1 MTNSKQLRKL
11 ITIDIIEFFHMIPD
25 SGSILCLDLG
35 DKRIGLAIC
44 NDTRSISTSLKTLE
58 RSKLLNDISLIKNI
72 ISENSITSIVVGR
85 PVNLDGKPGKK
96 SQSIRRLSE
105 EINKSLNLPLLL
117 WDERFSTQA
126 VEKVLIN
133 ELNLSRKKR
142 QKIIDSSAACWILDG
157 AIKALKNIN
166 IDI

>member
-11 ITIDIIEFFHMIPD
+11 ITLDIKEFSNMIPF
-25 SGSILCLDLG
+25 SGSILGLDLG

-58 RSKLLNDISLIKNI
+58 RGKLLNDISFIKNI
-72 ISENSITSIVVGR
+72 ILENNISSIVVGR

-105 EINKSLNLPLLL
+105 EINKTLNLPLLL
-117 WDERFSTQA
+117 WDERFSTHA
-126 VEKVLIN
+126 VEKILIS

-142 QKIIDSSAACWILDG
+142 QKIVDSSAACWILDG
-157 AIKALKNIN
+157 AIKTLKNNN
-166 IDI
+166 IDK

>member
-11 ITIDIIEFFHMIPD
+11 ITLDIKEFSSMIPI
-25 SGSILCLDLG
+25 SGSILGLDLG
-35 DKRIGLAIC
+35 EKRIGLAIC
-44 NDTRSISTSLKTLE
+44 NNTRSIATSLKTLNRE
-58 RSKLLNDISLIKNI
+58 KLLDDINIIKNI
-72 ISENSITSIVVGR
+72 IVENDISAIVVGR

-105 EINKSLNLPLLL
+105 EINKSLSLPLLL
-117 WDERFSTQA
+117 WDERFSTNA
-126 VEKVLIN
+126 VEKLLIS

-157 AIKALKNIN
+157 AIKSLSNIN
-166 IDI
+166 I

>member
-11 ITIDIIEFFHMIPD
+11 ITLDIKVFSSMIPI
-25 SGSILCLDLG
+25 SGSILGLDLG
-35 DKRIGLAIC
+35 EKRIGLAIC
-44 NDTRSISTSLKTLE
+44 NNTRSIATSLKTIN
-58 RSKLLNDISLIKNI
+58 RGKLLDDINIIKNI
-72 ISENSITSIVVGR
+72 IVENDISSIVAGR

-105 EINKSLNLPLLL
+105 EINKSLSLPLLL
-117 WDERFSTQA
+117 WDERFSTNA
-126 VEKVLIN
+126 VEKLLIS

-157 AIKALKNIN
+157 AIKSLSNIN
-166 IDI
+166 I

>member
-157 AIKALKNIN
+157 AIKALKNLN

>member
-157 AIKALKNIN
+157 ATKALKNLN

>member
-35 DKRIGLAIC
+35 DKRIGLATC

-157 AIKALKNIN
+157 AIKALKNLN

>member
-11 ITIDIIEFFHMIPD
+11 ITLDIKEFSSMIPI
-25 SGSILCLDLG
+25 SGSILGLDLG
-35 DKRIGLAIC
+35 EKRIGLAIC
-44 NDTRSISTSLKTLE
+44 NNTRSIATSLKTLN
-58 RSKLLNDISLIKNI
+58 RRKLLEDINIIKNI
-72 ISENSITSIVVGR
+72 IVENDISSIVVGR

-105 EINKSLNLPLLL
+105 EINKSLILPLLL
-117 WDERFSTQA
+117 WDERFSTNA
-126 VEKVLIN
+126 VEKLLIS

-157 AIKALKNIN
+157 AIKSLSNIN
-166 IDI
+166 I

>member
-11 ITIDIIEFFHMIPD
+11 ITIDIKEFFHMIPD

-35 DKRIGLAIC
+35 NKRIGLAIC
-44 NDTRSISTSLKTLE
+44 NNTRSISTSLKTLE
-58 RSKLLNDISLIKNI
+58 RGKLLNDIILIKNI
-72 ISENSITSIVVGR
+72 LLENSITSMVVGR

-157 AIKALKNIN
+157 AIKALKNLN
-166 IDI
+166 IDT

>member
-11 ITIDIIEFFHMIPD
+11 ITIDIKEFFHMIPD

-35 DKRIGLAIC
+35 DKRIGLATC

-58 RSKLLNDISLIKNI
+58 RGKLLNDIILIKNI
-72 ISENSITSIVVGR
+72 LLENSITSMVVGR
-85 PVNLDGKPGKK
+85 PVNLDGKQGRK

-157 AIKALKNIN
+157 AIKALKNLN
-166 IDI
+166 IDT

>member
-11 ITIDIIEFFHMIPD
+11 ITLDIKVFSSMIPI
-25 SGSILCLDLG
+25 SGSILGLDLG
-35 DKRIGLAIC
+35 EKRIGLAIC
-44 NDTRSISTSLKTLE
+44 NNTRSIATSLKTLN
-58 RSKLLNDISLIKNI
+58 RGKLLDDINIIKNI
-72 ISENSITSIVVGR
+72 IVENDISSIVAGR

-105 EINKSLNLPLLL
+105 EINKSLSLPLLL
-117 WDERFSTQA
+117 WDERFSTNA
-126 VEKVLIN
+126 VEKLLIS

-157 AIKALKNIN
+157 AIKSLSNIN
-166 IDI
+166 I

>member
-126 VEKVLIN
+126 VEKVRIN
-133 ELNLSRKKR
+133 ELTLSRKKR

-157 AIKALKNIN
+157 AIKALKNLN

>member
-58 RSKLLNDISLIKNI
+58 RSKLLNDINLIKNI

-157 AIKALKNIN
+157 AIKALKNLN

>member
-11 ITIDIIEFFHMIPD
+11 ITLDIKEFSSMIPIL
-25 SGSILCLDLG
+25 GSILGLDLG
-35 DKRIGLAIC
+35 EKRIGLAIC

-72 ISENSITSIVVGR
+72 LSENSITSIIVGR

-105 EINKSLNLPLLL
+105 EINKSLSLPLLL
-117 WDERFSTQA
+117 WDERFSTNA
-126 VEKVLIN
+126 VEKLLIS

-157 AIKALKNIN
+157 AIKTLKNIN
-166 IDI
+166 V

>member
-11 ITIDIIEFFHMIPD
+11 ITLDIKEFSSMIPIL
-25 SGSILCLDLG
+25 GSILGLDLG
-35 DKRIGLAIC
+35 EKRIGLAIC
-44 NDTRSISTSLKTLE
+44 NNTRSIATSLKTLN
-58 RSKLLNDISLIKNI
+58 RGKLLEDINIIKNI
-72 ISENSITSIVVGR
+72 IVENDISSIVVGR

-105 EINKSLNLPLLL
+105 EINKSLSLPLLL
-117 WDERFSTQA
+117 WDERFSTNA
-126 VEKVLIN
+126 VEKLLIS

-157 AIKALKNIN
+157 AIKTLKNIN
-166 IDI
+166 V

>member
-58 RSKLLNDISLIKNI
+58 RSKLLNDISLIQNI

-157 AIKALKNIN
+157 AIKALKNLN

>member
-11 ITIDIIEFFHMIPD
+11 ITIDITEFFHMIPV

-58 RSKLLNDISLIKNI
+58 RGKLLNDISLIKNI
-72 ISENSITSIVVGR
+72 ISENSITSIIVGR

-117 WDERFSTQA
+117 WDERFSSQA
-126 VEKVLIN
+126 VEKILIN

-157 AIKALKNIN
+157 ATKALKNLN

>member
-11 ITIDIIEFFHMIPD
+11 ITLDIKVFSSMIPI
-25 SGSILCLDLG
+25 SGSILGLDLG
-35 DKRIGLAIC
+35 EKRIGLAIC
-44 NDTRSISTSLKTLE
+44 NNTRSIATSLKTLN
-58 RSKLLNDISLIKNI
+58 RGKLLEDINIIKNI
-72 ISENSITSIVVGR
+72 IVENDISSIVVGR

-105 EINKSLNLPLLL
+105 EINKSLSLPLLL
-117 WDERFSTQA
+117 WDERFSTNA
-126 VEKVLIN
+126 VEKLLIS

-157 AIKALKNIN
+157 AIKSLSNIN
-166 IDI
+166 I

>member
-11 ITIDIIEFFHMIPD
+11 ITIDITEFFHMIPD

-72 ISENSITSIVVGR
+72 ISENSITSIIVGR

-157 AIKALKNIN
+157 AIKALKNLN

>member
-11 ITIDIIEFFHMIPD
+11 ITIDIKEFIHMIPD
-25 SGSILCLDLG
+25 CGSILCLDLG

-44 NDTRSISTSLKTLE
+44 DNTRSIATSLKTLE
-58 RSKLLNDISLIKNI
+58 RGKLLNDISLIKNV

-117 WDERFSTQA
+117 WDERFSTHA
-126 VEKVLIN
+126 VEKILIN

-142 QKIIDSSAACWILDG
+142 QKIVDSSAACWILDG
-157 AIKALKNIN
+157 AIKALKNLN
-166 IDI
+166 IDT

>member
-35 DKRIGLAIC
+35 GRRIGLAIC

-157 AIKALKNIN
+157 AIKALKNLN

>member
-117 WDERFSTQA
+117 WDERFSTHA
-126 VEKVLIN
+126 VEKILIN

-142 QKIIDSSAACWILDG
+142 QKIVDSSAACWILDG
-157 AIKALKNIN
+157 VIKAVKNLN
-166 IDI
+166 MDY

>member
-11 ITIDIIEFFHMIPD
+11 ITIDIKEFIHMIPD
-25 SGSILCLDLG
+25 CGSILCLDLG

-157 AIKALKNIN
+157 AIKALKNLN

>member
-44 NDTRSISTSLKTLE
+44 NETRSISTSLKTLE

-157 AIKALKNIN
+157 AIKALKNLN

>member
-11 ITIDIIEFFHMIPD
+11 ITLDIKEFYSMIPI
-25 SGSILCLDLG
+25 SGSILGLDLG
-35 DKRIGLAIC
+35 EKRIGLAIC
-44 NDTRSISTSLKTLE
+44 NNTRSIATSLKTIN
-58 RSKLLNDISLIKNI
+58 RGKLLDDINIIKNI
-72 ISENSITSIVVGR
+72 IVENDISSIVVGR

-105 EINKSLNLPLLL
+105 EINKSLSLPLLL
-117 WDERFSTQA
+117 WDERFSTNA
-126 VEKVLIN
+126 VEKLLIS

-157 AIKALKNIN
+157 AIKSLSNIN
-166 IDI
+166 I

>member
-11 ITIDIIEFFHMIPD
+11 ITIDITEFFHMIPD

-35 DKRIGLAIC
+35 NKRIGLAIC
-44 NDTRSISTSLKTLE
+44 NNTRSISTSLKTLE
-58 RSKLLNDISLIKNI
+58 RGKLLNDISLIKNV

-117 WDERFSTQA
+117 WDERFSTHA
-126 VEKVLIN
+126 VEKILIN
-133 ELNLSRKKR
+133 ELNLSRKRR
-142 QKIIDSSAACWILDG
+142 QKIVDSSAACWILDG
-157 AIKALKNIN
+157 AIKALKNLN
-166 IDI
+166 IDT

>member
-58 RSKLLNDISLIKNI
+58 RSKLLN
-72 ISENSITSIVVGR
+72 
-85 PVNLDGKPGKK
+85 
-96 SQSIRRLSE
+96 
-105 EINKSLNLPLLL
+105 
-117 WDERFSTQA
+117 
-126 VEKVLIN
+126 
-133 ELNLSRKKR
+133 
-142 QKIIDSSAACWILDG
+142 
-157 AIKALKNIN
+157 
-166 IDI
+166 